1 MASQIT
7 SASSFNS
14 LFRLTTKI
22 PRYQDSWGQHGAH
35 LRTTGPRW
43 APYWPHEPSIW
54 VHQSSIL
61 LVLCGGIHIGWP
73 GDSFHKGPVM
83 WKTFSCH
90 NIIMTSRLFVA
101 CDSKVTRSEATDQGG
116 QFDDS
121 VCWSQCHVAL
131 LYKTRCRQK
140 LLIKIMLSP
149 CAHHTWVSSHRVI
162 VACWHSCLGPY
173 FGLSLVSIQ
182 RQSF

>member
-1 MASQIT
+1 MMMIHLWPPFQLHCMKPITNSPAPRSSKHHDISNHQCLLVQQLVQVDNKNTQISRFMGLT
-7 SASSFNS
+7 WGRQDPGGPHVGPMS
-14 LFRLTTKI
+14 LAL
-22 PRYQDSWGQHGAH
+22 
-35 LRTTGPRW
+35 
-43 APYWPHEPSIW
+43 W

-61 LVLCGGIHIGWP
+61 LVLCGGWP

-101 CDSKVTRSEATDQGG
+101 CDSSLTYSEATDQGC

-121 VCWSQCHVAL
+121 VRWSQCLVAL

-140 LLIKIMLSP
+140 LF
-149 CAHHTWVSSHRVI
+149 W
-162 VACWHSCLGPY
+162 
-173 FGLSLVSIQ
+173 
-182 RQSF
+182 